1 MEELAI
7 VTSETTE
14 PEVEK
19 TSRFTSFTVNHPRT
33 AKVVGIAAITA
44 ATFGAMAMWKARKE
58 NAESAEAE
66 SAEEVPFDASSKTA

>member
-33 AKVVGIAAITA
+33 AKVVGIAAVTA
-44 ATFGAMAMWKARKE
+44 ATFGAMAMWKARQQ
-58 NAESAEAE
+58 ESETTEE